1 MGAIVNLF
9 PTQRREKF
17 NDFSGHTGDIGMFAI
32 RAQDGSV
39 VIGVLTAASPTLSN
53 FNSFDNGEVVPYGWW
68 LCDTITGKWYVKT
81 GPTTWTVVGS
91 VT

>member
-9 PTQRREKF
+9 PTQRRERL
-17 NDFSGHTGDIGMFAI
+17 NDFSGHAGDVGMFSL

-39 VIGVLTAASPTLSN
+39 ILHVISAASPTLSN
-53 FNSFDNGEVVPYGWW
+53 FNSHDDGTVVPQCSI
-68 LCDTITGKWYVKT
+68 LADTVSGKLYVKT
-81 GPTTWTVVGS
+81 GPTTWTVIGS

>member
-9 PTQRREKF
+9 PTQRREKI
-17 NDFSGHTGDIGMFAI
+17 NDFSGHSGDVGMFSL

-39 VIGVLTAASPTLSN
+39 LVCVITAASPTTSN
-53 FNSFDNGEVVPYGWW
+53 FNSFDDGTVVPQGSV
-68 LCDTITGKWYVKT
+68 LLDTVSGKWYLKT
-81 GPTTWTVVGS
+81 GPTAWTVIGS